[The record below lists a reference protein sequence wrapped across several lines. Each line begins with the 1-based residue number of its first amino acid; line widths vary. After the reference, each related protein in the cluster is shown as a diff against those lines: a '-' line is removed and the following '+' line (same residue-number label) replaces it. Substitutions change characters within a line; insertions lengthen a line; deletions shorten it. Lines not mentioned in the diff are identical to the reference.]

1 MLVATD
7 STNGGIMRG
16 AGRASDGTRRA
27 AFVASGGTPDSTF
40 AAVAMPPIAPADDG
54 LGDQG
59 AGDLRLHHGLFG
71 LRPLPLAIIGGIL
84 TMALLW
90 PIALADPKPL
100 TLWALAGGASAIL
113 ALTYSSRVIRAGR
126 PERSPSWAVGR
137 VVWIA
142 VVATLVAVPLLWL
155 LA

>member
-7 STNGGIMRG
+7 STDGGIMRG
-16 AGRASDGTRRA
+16 AGRSSDETRRGA
-27 AFVASGGTPDSTF
+27 YVGNGGPADSMFASAT
-40 AAVAMPPIAPADDG
+40 MPIGAPADDG

-71 LRPLPLAIIGGIL
+71 LSPLSLAIIGGVL

-100 TLWALAGGASAIL
+100 TLWALAGAASAIL
-113 ALTYSSRVIRAGR
+113 ALTYASRVIRAGR
-126 PERSPSWAVGR
+126 PERSSSWAVGR